1 MLRSMTAAI
10 RRPALLSGSHP
21 ALSTVRFSSSDS
33 SSSPPSS
40 SYNAASAAR
49 TLKLLERRKVSTL
62 DIGIFKRKKKPI
74 TMVTAYDYPSAV
86 HVDLAGFDVLLVG
99 DSAGMV
105 ELGMETTLPVTLEEM
120 IHHTKAVKRG
130 ATRPLVATD
139 MPFGTCEGAPFEAL
153 KNAQRI
159 IKVMREQIFC
169 LCQLLTMVWLVYRK
183 EAQIALRSKEERN
196 VPRQLNDLL
205 LILSSVKTIVDGGI
219 AVMGHIG
226 LRPQHISVLGGF
238 RAQGRTAKQAKLIIE
253 DALAVQKAGAF
264 AVVIECVPSAVAK
277 HLTELLNIPTIGIGA
292 GPETDGQ
299 VLVFHDLLGMLQHPH
314 HAQFVPKFCKR
325 YADVGEQIRIGLENY
340 RDDVESGRFSSE
352 AYSPYKISKEE
363 TQKLQDLVATEYSQ
377 KDEDKKEDDAPSEVT
392 KVY

>member
-1 MLRSMTAAI
+1 MLRSAI
-10 RRPALLSGSHP
+10 RRPALLCSCRP
-21 ALSTVRFSSSDS
+21 ALSSVRLSSRDS
-33 SSSPPSS
+33 SSS

-105 ELGMETTLPVTLEEM
+105 ELGMDTTLPVTLEEM

-159 IKVMREQIFC
+159 IKEGGADCVKIEGG
-169 LCQLLTMVWLVYRK
+169 K
-183 EAQIALRSKEERN
+183 ERAETI
-196 VPRQLNDLL
+196 
-205 LILSSVKTIVDGGI
+205 KTIVDGGI

-238 RAQGRTAKQAKLIIE
+238 RAQGRTAAQAKLIIE
-253 DALAVQKAGAF
+253 DALAVQEAGAF
-264 AVVIECVPSAVAK
+264 AVVVECVPSAVAM
-277 HLTELLNIPTIGIGA
+277 HLTELLKIPTIGIGA

-352 AYSPYKISKEE
+352 AYSPYKMSKEE
-363 TQKLQDLVATEYSQ
+363 TQKLHDLVAREYSR
-377 KDEDKKEDDAPSEVT
+377 KKEVKEEDDAPSEVT